1 MIALKI
7 PTLSVVVP
15 LYNESGSLAP
25 LFARLAPVLAAL
37 QRDGEI
43 ASSEIV
49 FVDDG
54 SRDGTYAEVA
64 ALNALDP
71 TVKGLRFARNFGKE
85 AAMAAGLRAA
95 GGDTVVLMDGD
106 LQHPPELI
114 PQFMAAWRGGAMMAT
129 AARQSRA
136 TDPPLRRWLSRS
148 FYRVFGSISEVKLT
162 EGAGDYRLF
171 DRRVVNAI
179 NQLPERTRFMKGITS
194 WVGFKQVTI
203 DFEPEERAVGSTS
216 WSLLRLL
223 KYAFDGL
230 SSFSTLPLRIWS
242 SIGLLVSLI
251 SVVYG
256 GWLTVRTVIFG
267 IDVPGYAS
275 IMVAT
280 LFLSG
285 IQLISLG
292 VIGEYLGR
300 VFTEVKDRPLY
311 LVAETLGIDSE
322 IKS

>member
-1 MIALKI
+1 MKT

-25 LFARLAPVLAAL
+25 LYARLAPVLAAL
-37 QRDGEI
+37 LTSGEI
-43 ASSEIV
+43 TASEIV

-54 SRDGTYAEVA
+54 SRDATYAEVA

-114 PQFMAAWRGGAMMAT
+114 PQFMAAWRAGAMMAT
-129 AARQSRA
+129 AARQSRD
-136 TDPPLRRWLSRS
+136 TDPPLRRWLSRT
-148 FYRVFGSISEVKLT
+148 FYRVFGRISEVQLT

-194 WVGFKQVTI
+194 WVGFKQITI

-230 SSFSTLPLRIWS
+230 SAFSTLPLRIWS
-242 SIGLLVSLI
+242 SIGLVISLI
-251 SVVYG
+251 SVIYG
-256 GWLTVRTVIFG
+256 AWLTVRTVIFG

-311 LVAETLGIDSE
+311 LVAETLGIDTE
-322 IKS
+322 IQS